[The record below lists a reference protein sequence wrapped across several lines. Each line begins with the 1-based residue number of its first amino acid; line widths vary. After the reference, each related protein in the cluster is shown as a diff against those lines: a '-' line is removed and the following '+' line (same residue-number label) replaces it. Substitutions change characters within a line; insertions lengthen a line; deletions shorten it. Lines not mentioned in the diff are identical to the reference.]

1 MQETMRKEIFETFKT
16 FEKYE
21 KLYESYLNEA
31 KEEQETEEVSDN
43 EEDATETD
51 AETDAD
57 AEPDA
62 EMDAEAVEEPPVSD
76 GGTQALA
83 NGLLTAI
90 NTKPPHLSKIPFE
103 KQTITPENLKE
114 VIDYLSKSLDV
125 SFELI
130 EEDKR

>member
-51 AETDAD
+51 AE
-57 AEPDA
+57 PDA
-62 EMDAEAVEEPPVSD
+62 EMDAEAVEEPPVAD

-90 NTKPPHLSKIPFE
+90 NTKPPHLSNIPFE